1 MEKEKFFYA
10 VTSSVTAPDKA
21 ALPLVLASTALDS
34 GHDVIVWFAA
44 EGALLAR
51 AGNAARFSS
60 PIFGN
65 LEELLKKVVH
75 LGGKLAV
82 CGTCCSFYK
91 ISDDELAEGVEKQ
104 TALWAVEASAGR
116 NCLTF

>member
-1 MEKEKFFYA
+1 MEKERFFYA

-34 GHDVIVWFAA
+34 GHDVIVWFAT

-51 AGNAARFSS
+51 KGAAARIFS
-60 PIFGN
+60 PVFGN
-65 LEELLKKVVH
+65 LEELLKKVIH
-75 LGGKLAV
+75 QGGRVAV
-82 CGTCCSFYK
+82 CGTCCNFYR
-91 ISDDELAEGVEKQ
+91 IPDDELAEGVEKR
-104 TALWAVEASAGR
+104 TALWAVEASTGR